1 MFSSVYSLVLRRVN
15 QAKTLNAKEFLEKAL
30 RFFFFFITTTPEVQH
45 KFRVIERT

>member
-30 RFFFFFITTTPEVQH
+30 RFFFFITTTPEVQH